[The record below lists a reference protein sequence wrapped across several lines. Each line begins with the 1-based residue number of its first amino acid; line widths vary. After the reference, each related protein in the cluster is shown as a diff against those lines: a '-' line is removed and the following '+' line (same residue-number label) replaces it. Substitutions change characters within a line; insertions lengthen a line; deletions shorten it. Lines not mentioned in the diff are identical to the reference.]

1 MGFWLIVV
9 VNNLTKFIIKVILMK
24 NLHIVMCS
32 DLEQTNG
39 GCEIWLSYFVPEIVD
54 RKLYKEISVYH
65 VNNENRSK
73 YVKQNNV
80 NYYSCSKRSN
90 GILNVFRFSYFA
102 LWHLKR
108 NENFEDDIILVGS
121 TFVALVGIFH
131 KLLSMKNPR
140 ICTWIRS
147 IAVEELRL
155 RSPYLA
161 ILSNFLEHVLLRF
174 SHVIIMNGRDT
185 YDYYT
190 NKYDITSKSFIIE
203 NAVSN
208 KNLFMLSKKF
218 DSGKFNLAYM
228 GRYVAA
234 KGIDLY
240 VESVKRFLMK
250 YDFINFHAYGYGE
263 FEGKL
268 YDAGIIDHGR
278 YTLEDVPN
286 ILQFVDGVVFFN
298 RSGIAGGVSHS
309 LLECMAAGK
318 VIIAWNNKIH
328 NQVCTSDSAFL
339 MEENNLDELEKV
351 YVHGLSNW
359 RLLNQKSC
367 RARQVAAMFS
377 IEKHVDKFQRIMG
390 LQ

>member
-1 MGFWLIVV
+1 
-9 VNNLTKFIIKVILMK
+9 MK
-24 NLHIVMCS
+24 NLHIAICS
-32 DLEQTNG
+32 DLEKSNG
-39 GCEIWLSYFVPEIVD
+39 GCEIWLSYFLPEISH
-54 RKLYKEISVYH
+54 RKVYKSIYVYH
-65 VNNENRSK
+65 VNNTNRSIFCK
-73 YVKQNNV
+73 KGNI
-80 NYYSCSKRSN
+80 NYCSCSNKSN
-90 GILNVFRFSYFA
+90 GILNVFLFSCFA
-102 LWHLKR
+102 IRYIKK
-108 NENFEDDIILVGS
+108 NESSNDDILLIGS
-121 TFVALVGIFH
+121 TFVAFIGIFYN
-131 KLLSMKNPR
+131 LIRMKDTR

-147 IAVEELRL
+147 IAVEELRT

-161 ILSNFLEHVLLRF
+161 IVAKLLEFILLKI
-174 SHVIIMNGRDT
+174 SDLVIMNGSDT
-185 YDYYT
+185 YDYYIHR
-190 NKYDITSKSFIIE
+190 YDIVNKSFIIE
-203 NAVSN
+203 NAVSDDS
-208 KNLFMLSKKF
+208 LFTLSNDTSKE
-218 DSGKFNLAYM
+218 KFNLAYM
-228 GRYVAA
+228 GRYVTA

-240 VESVKRFLMK
+240 IESVKRFLKK
-250 YDFINFHAYGYGE
+250 YDFINFHAYGHGE
-263 FEGKL
+263 FEDKL